1 MRQIADVLRDLAGDQ
16 YQEITDQLG
25 EVVRAA
31 METGKVGALTVSLKI
46 RPNAA
51 NAVQV
56 ECDIKAKIPVKPP
69 APTIFFVAN
78 GDSLVRTDPN
88 QGVLPL
94 KAVEPPPAAAP
105 LRASPVDD
113 GPVPM
118 RVGGA

>member
-46 RPNAA
+46 KPNAA

-56 ECDIKAKIPVKPP
+56 ECDIKAKIPTRPTP
-69 APTIFFVAN
+69 PTIFFVAN

-88 QGVLPL
+88 QMALPL
-94 KAVEPPPAAAP
+94 KAVPPEPVAAP
-105 LRASPVDD
+105 VRMPLVDD

-118 RVGGA
+118 RTATA